1 MEWKPDEIKAL
12 RKKLEL
18 SQREFAKQLG
28 VKRQTVECWESSLR
42 TPSKDC
48 QVKINAVVQPLSPRL
63 ALERAVLPSPLN
75 AVVQPLSPPGE
86 VFRESSRNEVVT
98 SKDYE

>member
-28 VKRQTVECWESSLR
+28 VKRQTVACWESSLR

-48 QVKINAVVQPLSPRL
+48 QVKI
-63 ALERAVLPSPLN
+63 N